1 MENLRQIIKEV
12 ISGYKFNKV
21 YILTENFSANVL
33 LSEHLKYHIDN
44 NIAPLQS
51 IFRAGSQAHV
61 GLLNEVRVLWENQLL
76 DLDEEI
82 KELFETSDLGKYGI
96 FEGKKVPLDFPMEE
110 EIEDKYGE
118 IVEEITTYG
127 DLYEEINLENSYKDI
142 KLETNNLSFDFIF
155 KDKHNIERKLIYY
168 KSGGSIKLLWLDPD
182 TNKWSTED
190 IPRKYQDEK
199 VMNTFGNILVNI
211 ILPKY
216 KTFTFRALNSARYRL
231 FRALIYNNLDT
242 NQFNLNFDNDKLEI
256 EVKEKSLLEA
266 EYQGK
271 KVELGKPKRGGSK
284 KFYVYVKDPKT
295 KKVKKVSFGAPGMS
309 VGIKDPKRRRAFA
322 KRHKCAQKTDRTKPS
337 FWSCNVGRYAKLLGL
352 GKNFYGFW

>member
-12 ISGYKFNKV
+12 ISEYKFNKV
-21 YILTENFSANVL
+21 YILTENFSADIL

-61 GLLNEVRVLWENQLL
+61 GLLNEVRILWENQLL
-76 DLDEEI
+76 DIDEET
-82 KELFETSDLGKYGI
+82 KELFEISDLGKYGI

-110 EIEDKYGE
+110 EI
-118 IVEEITTYG
+118 V
-127 DLYEEINLENSYKDI
+127 S
-142 KLETNNLSFDFIF
+142 
-155 KDKHNIERKLIYY
+155 
-168 KSGGSIKLLWLDPD
+168 
-182 TNKWSTED
+182 
-190 IPRKYQDEK
+190 
-199 VMNTFGNILVNI
+199 
-211 ILPKY
+211 
-216 KTFTFRALNSARYRL
+216 
-231 FRALIYNNLDT
+231 
-242 NQFNLNFDNDKLEI
+242 
-256 EVKEKSLLEA
+256 EA

-271 KVELGKPKRGGSK
+271 KVALGKPKRGGSK

-309 VGIKDPKRRRAFA
+309 VGIKDPKRRHAFA